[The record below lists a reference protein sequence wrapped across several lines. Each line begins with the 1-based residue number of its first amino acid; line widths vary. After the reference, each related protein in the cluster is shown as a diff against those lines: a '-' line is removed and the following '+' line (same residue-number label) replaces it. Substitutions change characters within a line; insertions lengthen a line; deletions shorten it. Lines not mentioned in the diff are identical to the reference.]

1 MLSIIIADD
10 ETGIIDLCRMLIK
23 YPGAVVVGEAH
34 NGIELFDKIGELHPN
49 TVITDISMPG
59 MTGLELI
66 EKARTTY
73 PEVNFIVMSGYTDFE
88 YVQSALRF
96 GVWDYLLKPL
106 NKTELNRI
114 LKKLDEHLEDVRA
127 QSYQK
132 EMMEEDFQESLSML
146 RERYIREIWQKR
158 TPLAVPQV
166 GGAPILPA
174 EDRPYQCFL
183 ACVDSLFTAREMDP
197 ASMLLQA
204 GSAMEAIT
212 SLEAAHGV
220 ESVTFSAD
228 ATSVMTLLIYPPETG
243 NSDCEELWRAIAM
256 EIRKLNSQN
265 GFVRL
270 TGAVSQIQRSGWE
283 RLPET
288 MNQAATAIKWRL
300 EKNQTALLQYQE
312 ATARGLE
319 RIPHFSKAADLREAV
334 LENRVGDA
342 CKLIEQAWD
351 NVDGTVPGSEY
362 RVMEE
367 ILECLNNTFCLL
379 PSVEGMERVPRIE
392 VRDVLRGHLTP
403 STLPQHVQ
411 KRVREL
417 LSAYCDYLRQREN
430 SVIFHAKQYVQQH
443 LAEDISLND
452 VAKQVCLSPA
462 YFSTLFKAETGCG
475 FIKYLQRVRVEQ
487 AKKLLKNKGMRIRD
501 IAEAVGYKDV
511 KFFNKVFLNETSVTP
526 SEYRRFYS

>member
-10 ETGIIDLCRMLIK
+10 ETGIIDLCRMLIR

-34 NGIELFDKIGELHPN
+34 NGIELLDKIRELHPN

-66 EKARTTY
+66 EKARTAY

-114 LKKLDEHLEDVRA
+114 LKKLDEHLADVQA
-127 QSYQK
+127 QSDQK

-146 RERYIREIWQKR
+146 RDRYIREVWQKR
-158 TPLAVPQV
+158 APLAVPRI
-166 GGAPILPA
+166 GGVPILPA
-174 EDRPYQCFL
+174 EDRVYQCFL
-183 ACVDSLFTAREMDP
+183 VCADSLLTMQEMEP

-204 GSAMEAIT
+204 ESAMEALA
-212 SLEAAHGV
+212 SMEASYGADA
-220 ESVTFSAD
+220 VTFPTDPA
-228 ATSVMTLLIYPPETG
+228 SVMTLLVFKSEAGEPNYE
-243 NSDCEELWRAIAM
+243 DLQRAM
-256 EIRKLNSQN
+256 GGEIRRFNSQN
-265 GFVRL
+265 GFVHL
-270 TGAVSQIQRSGWE
+270 TGALSQLQKGGWE
-283 RLPET
+283 LLPKMMDQVT
-288 MNQAATAIKWRL
+288 TAIKWRL
-300 EKNQTALLQYQE
+300 EKRQAALLQYQE
-312 ATARGLE
+312 ATAVGLE
-319 RIPHFSKAADLREAV
+319 RMPTFSKTADLREAV
-334 LENRVGDA
+334 LENRADDA
-342 CKLIEQAWD
+342 CKLIEQAWG

-367 ILECLNNTFCLL
+367 ILECLNNAFCLL
-379 PSVEGMERVPRIE
+379 PGVECMERAPRIE
-392 VRDVLRGHLTP
+392 VREVLHGHLTP
-403 STLPQHVQ
+403 SALPQHVQ

-417 LSAYCDYLRQREN
+417 LSAYYDFFRQREN
-430 SVIFHAKQYVQQH
+430 SVISHAKQYVQQH

-475 FIKYLQRVRVEQ
+475 FIKYLQRIRVEQ
-487 AKKLLKNKGMRIRD
+487 AKKLLKNKGMRIKD

-511 KFFNKVFLNETSVTP
+511 KFFNKIFLNETSVTP
-526 SEYRRFYS
+526 SEYRRFYA

>member
-34 NGIELFDKIGELHPN
+34 NGIELFDKIGEFRPN

-114 LKKLDEHLEDVRA
+114 LKKLDEHLADVQA
-127 QSYQK
+127 QSDQK

-146 RERYIREIWQKR
+146 RERYIREVWQKR
-158 TPLAVPQV
+158 APLAVPRI
-166 GGAPILPA
+166 GGVPILPT
-174 EDRPYQCFL
+174 EDRVYQCLL
-183 ACVDSLFTAREMDP
+183 ACVDNLLTTQEMDS

-204 GSAMEAIT
+204 GSAMEAIA
-212 SLEAAHGV
+212 SLETAHGADT
-220 ESVTFSAD
+220 VTFSTD
-228 ATSVMTLLIYPPETG
+228 PTSVMTLLVYKSETG
-243 NSDCEELWRAIAM
+243 ESDYEDLWRAVGR
-256 EIRKLNSQN
+256 EIRRFNSQN
-265 GFVRL
+265 GFVHL
-270 TGAVSQIQRSGWE
+270 TGAVSQLQKDGWE
-283 RLPET
+283 LLPE
-288 MNQAATAIKWRL
+288 MMEQAETAAKWRL

-312 ATARGLE
+312 ATARELKKVL
-319 RIPHFSKAADLREAV
+319 PFSKTTDLREAV
-334 LENRVGDA
+334 LENRVEDI
-342 CKLIEQAWD
+342 CRLIEQTWD
-351 NVDGTVPGSEY
+351 NVDGTIPGSEY

-367 ILECLNNTFCLL
+367 ILECLNNAFRLL
-379 PSVEGMERVPRIE
+379 PGVEDMERPPRIE
-392 VRDVLRGHLTP
+392 VREVLRGHLTP
-403 STLPQHVQ
+403 TSLPQHVEN
-411 KRVREL
+411 RVREL
-417 LSAYCDYLRQREN
+417 LSAYCDFFRQREN
-430 SVIFHAKQYVQQH
+430 GVISHAKQYVQQH

-452 VAKQVCLSPA
+452 VARQVCLSPA
-462 YFSTLFKAETGCG
+462 YFSTLFKSETGCG
-475 FIKYLQRVRVEQ
+475 FIKYLQRARVEQ
-487 AKKLLKNKGMRIRD
+487 AKKLLKNKGMRIKD

-511 KFFNKVFLNETSVTP
+511 KFFNKIFLNETSVTP